1 VILVA
6 LKKSNLLRSPGTPIA
21 VALSFFAGVMLTLLW
36 TRSREIDAPPALPP
50 IIPLIEENAP
60 DPEWSHQDESKE
72 GAGSDA
78 FPDDQMAFQSAE
90 DDLRSTPIP
99 IEWEDSLFAVLE
111 TADMERRNLG
121 LIQLATGSAKL
132 VPRIQAECLAHLTFA
147 LQDKDY
153 SQFLFLARNR
163 DLPLESRLQFLEQ
176 TFEIRRPEFSEWLA
190 KNLASDP
197 QPEISLAAQRFLAEY
212 HSRKATGGP
221 AQGSA
226 GAF

>member
-1 VILVA
+1 V
-6 LKKSNLLRSPGTPIA
+6 KKTNSSRSPGLPLA
-21 VALSFFAGVMLTLLW
+21 VGLSFFAGVVVTFLW
-36 TRSREIDAPPALPP
+36 ARSQEIGAPPPLPAV
-50 IIPLIEENAP
+50 IPVVEESAP
-60 DPEWSHQDESKE
+60 DPEWSNRDESKE
-72 GAGSDA
+72 GPGPGALLDN
-78 FPDDQMAFQSAE
+78 QMAFQSVE

-111 TADMERRNLG
+111 TADMDRRNLG

-132 VPRIQAECLAHLTFA
+132 VPRIQAECLAHLTFG

-197 QPEISLAAQRFLAEY
+197 QPEISLAARRFLAEY
-212 HSRKATGGP
+212 HSRKAAGGP
-221 AQGSA
+221 APGSA